1 MALPASD
8 YPEWEVIS
16 PGVRLGYRRGRGSYG
31 RGGTWLAGSRNPAG
45 KRIQARL
52 GRADDRVTAD
62 RLAVLTHEQAKE
74 AARAWAKAL
83 RASSDA
89 SPALTVD
96 TVLDRYFEAK
106 AAAGMKSI
114 YDAKSRATV
123 HIRPALGSLRVSDL
137 TIDRIRRWRDDM
149 VSKPKRLRTG
159 RFADKPNVRS
169 VDLSDPESARRRRDT
184 ANRTLT
190 TLKAALNWA
199 REHGLT
205 DDDTAWRRVKPFP
218 ATTASRVRFLATNE
232 QKKLLSVATGD
243 LRDLIA
249 AALMTG
255 ARFGELARLR
265 VRDFDPTNESVFIA
279 ESKSG
284 KARHIP
290 LTAGGLALFT
300 RLAAERPSKAPLLTR
315 GDVRWE
321 PATYQRAFK
330 AALAEAGLESITL
343 HELRHSYASTM
354 VRGGAPLFVVARALG
369 HTDTR
374 MVDRHYAHLAPSYVA
389 DVIRSTAPDLV

>member
-1 MALPASD
+1 MGLPASD
-8 YPEWEVIS
+8 SPEWEVIS

-52 GRADDRVTAD
+52 GRADDRVPAD
-62 RLAVLTHEQAKE
+62 GSAVQTHEQAKE
-74 AARAWAKAL
+74 AARTWAKAL
-83 RASSDA
+83 RTGTDA
-89 SPALTVD
+89 SPPLTVN

-149 VSKPKRLRTG
+149 VSTPKRLRTG
-159 RFADKPNVRS
+159 RFAERPNVRP

-218 ATTASRVRFLATNE
+218 ATTASRVHERAE
-232 QKKLLSVATGD
+232 EAPGRGD
-243 LRDLIA
+243 RRPSGSGCR
-249 AALMTG
+249 G
-255 ARFGELARLR
+255 ADDRRQVRRARASTRSRLR
-265 VRDFDPTNESVFIA
+265 PD
-279 ESKSG
+279 
-284 KARHIP
+284 
-290 LTAGGLALFT
+290 
-300 RLAAERPSKAPLLTR
+300 ER
-315 GDVRWE
+315 
-321 PATYQRAFK
+321 
-330 AALAEAGLESITL
+330 
-343 HELRHSYASTM
+343 
-354 VRGGAPLFVVARALG
+354 
-369 HTDTR
+369 
-374 MVDRHYAHLAPSYVA
+374 
-389 DVIRSTAPDLV
+389 IRIHR